1 MQKQSSSKKKIK
13 KEEVIGS
20 ETILERIRSK
30 TPWIP
35 GKLLRKPKINFP
47 KFRTPRV
54 SLPMPSK
61 YLSIVLVYIILF
73 ILQTG
78 VIYLMIRN
86 PPALGSD
93 PNRGNPIFLYPDIYE
108 SFIIE
113 GIVASMLMFFCSIGF
128 IFLYQASKHVYNK
141 SLALR
146 ILAIGIVMVFITFVL
161 LQYMIGVKMGTI
173 EGPRR

>member
-1 MQKQSSSKKKIK
+1 MQKQSVSK

-20 ETILERIRSK
+20 ETILEKIKRK

-35 GKLLRKPKINFP
+35 GSLLRKPKINFP
-47 KFRTPRV
+47 KIRTPKI
-54 SLPMPSK
+54 SLPMPSR
-61 YLSIVLVYIILF
+61 YLSIVAVYIILF

-78 VIYLMIRN
+78 VIYLMIRE
-86 PPALGSD
+86 PPAIGSE
-93 PNRGNPIFLYPDIYE
+93 PSSGNPIFLYPDLYE

-113 GIVASMLMFFCSIGF
+113 GIVASMLIFFCSIGF

-146 ILAIGIVMVFITFVL
+146 ILAIGIALVVITFFI
-161 LQYMIGVKMGTI
+161 LQYMIGVKMGTLDQ
-173 EGPRR
+173 P

>member
-1 MQKQSSSKKKIK
+1 MQKQSVSKKRK
-13 KEEVIGS
+13 KEEIIGS

-54 SLPMPSK
+54 SLPMPSR
-61 YLSIVLVYIILF
+61 YLSIVLIYIILF
-73 ILQTG
+73 VLQTG

-93 PNRGNPIFLYPDIYE
+93 PNTNNPIFLYPDLYE

-128 IFLYQASKHVYNK
+128 VFIFQASKHVYNK

-146 ILAIGIVMVFITFVL
+146 ILAIGIVMVIVTFII
-161 LQYMIGVKMGTI
+161 LQYMIGVKMGAI
-173 EGPRR
+173 DEP

>member
-1 MQKQSSSKKKIK
+1 MQKQSGSKKKIK

-30 TPWIP
+30 TPWIL

-93 PNRGNPIFLYPDIYE
+93 PNSGSPIFLYPDLYE

-141 SLALR
+141 SLAIR
-146 ILAIGIVMVFITFVL
+146 ILAIGIVMVIITFII
-161 LQYMIGVKMGTI
+161 LQYMIGVKMGTLD
-173 EGPRR
+173 EP

>member
-1 MQKQSSSKKKIK
+1 MQKQSVSKKKIK

-20 ETILERIRSK
+20 ETILERIRRK
-30 TPWIP
+30 TPWVP

-47 KFRTPRV
+47 KFRSPRI
-54 SLPMPSK
+54 SLPMPSR
-61 YLSIVLVYIILF
+61 YLSIVVVYIILF

-78 VIYLMIRN
+78 VIYLSIRN

-93 PNRGNPIFLYPDIYE
+93 PGSGNPIFLYPDLYE

-128 IFLYQASKHVYNK
+128 VFLYQASKHVYNK

-146 ILAIGIVMVFITFVL
+146 ILAIGIIMVVVTFIL
-161 LQYMIGVKMGTI
+161 LQYMIGVKMGAI
-173 EGPRR
+173 DEP

>member
-1 MQKQSSSKKKIK
+1 MQKQSFSKKK
-13 KEEVIGS
+13 EDVIGS
-20 ETILERIRSK
+20 ETILERIKRK

-47 KFRTPRV
+47 KFRVPRV
-54 SLPMPSK
+54 SLPMPSR
-61 YLSIVLVYIILF
+61 YLSIVLVYILLF

-78 VIYLMIRN
+78 VIYLMIRE

-93 PNRGNPIFLYPDIYE
+93 PNSGNPIFLYPDLYE

-113 GIVASMLMFFCSIGF
+113 GIVASMSMFFCSIGF
-128 IFLYQASKHVYNK
+128 VFLYQASKHVYNK

-146 ILAIGIVMVFITFVL
+146 ILAIGILMVIITFII

-173 EGPRR
+173 DEP